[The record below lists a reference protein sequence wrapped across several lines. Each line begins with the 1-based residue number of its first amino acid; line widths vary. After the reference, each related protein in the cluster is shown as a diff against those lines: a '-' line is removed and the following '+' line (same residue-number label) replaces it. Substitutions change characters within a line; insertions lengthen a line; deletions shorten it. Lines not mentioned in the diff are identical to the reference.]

1 MFTGIVEA
9 VGKVVAVRPGAS
21 TRELVVEVPSGF
33 LDGVAVGASI
43 AVDGACL
50 TPVRVEETGFT
61 VEVIGTTL
69 SRTIAGGYGP
79 GSRVNLER
87 ALALGSRLDGHLVQ
101 GHVDG
106 IGHLRYVQEDGDFRR
121 LRFQVPQEVRDLTLR
136 HGSIALNGVSLTV
149 NDLGLGPE
157 VEVGIIPHT
166 WSHTNLSRLSP
177 GDPVNVEG
185 DLIGKYVGTLLAR
198 GRGPTAGTEPGP
210 QEGGSGEDITP
221 GRTGLSGTS
230 D

>member
-9 VGKVVAVRPGAS
+9 VGSVVAVKERSS
-21 TRELVVEVPSGF
+21 TRSLVVQVTPEFLEDVVP
-33 LDGVAVGASI
+33 GASI

-50 TPVRVEETGFT
+50 TPIRVEGDRFT

-69 SRTIAGGYGP
+69 SRTIVGGYLEGT
-79 GSRVNLER
+79 RVNLER
-87 ALALGSRLDGHLVQ
+87 ALAIGGRLDGHLVQ

-106 IGHLRYVQEDGDFRR
+106 IGNLKSVREDGASWR
-121 LRFQVPQEVRDLTLR
+121 LVFQVPPEVWNLTLL

-149 NDLGLGPE
+149 STLGSKPE

-166 WSHTNLSRLSP
+166 WTHTNLSGLVP

-185 DLIGKYVGTLLAR
+185 DLIGKYVGRLLAQGLPPRPQR
-198 GRGPTAGTEPGP
+198 G
-210 QEGGSGEDITP
+210 
-221 GRTGLSGTS
+221 
-230 D
+230 